1 MQFFKDHKMGA
12 FKLESF
18 FLDKQRPIKSRGE
31 NTCVLDY
38 IWDQCRGKR
47 GFKHTYDKLKEEVKE
62 YASDLPLTSTQEII
76 E

>member
-1 MQFFKDHKMGA
+1 MSMGLCPAKIITYNMQFFKDHKMGA

-47 GFKHTYDKLKEEVKE
+47 GYQNILMI
-62 YASDLPLTSTQEII
+62 S
-76 E
+76 